1 MPPVQIIL
9 NGSLLV
15 AIPLAALAGLVSFLS
30 PCVLPLVP
38 GYLGYVSGMAGR
50 AQSGMAQTSSAET
63 TALETTAEESASAP
77 MVSANTGKNKVVL
90 GTLLFVLGFSAVFVS
105 YGTLFGSLGALLYG
119 TTGQVIQRILGV
131 VIIVLGLVMVG
142 QFGWLQNT
150 IKPNFRPRA
159 GLIGAPLLGFAFGLG
174 WTPCIGPTLA
184 AVLSLATQSGSA
196 GRGSIL
202 ALSYSL
208 GLGLPFL
215 AISAGFG
222 WATNSVNFVRNNIRV
237 FNLIGGGLL
246 VVLGLLMA
254 TGLWNILI
262 AQVQEAIVGYLPAL

>member
-1 MPPVQIIL
+1 MAPVQIIL
-9 NGSLLV
+9 SGSLLV
-15 AIPLAALAGLVSFLS
+15 AVPLAALAGLVSFLS

-38 GYLGYVSGMAGR
+38 GYLGYVSGMAGT
-50 AQSGMAQTSSAET
+50 AAPENKAASDSG
-63 TALETTAEESASAP
+63 
-77 MVSANTGKNKVVL
+77 TGRVKPNQNKVVG
-90 GTLLFVLGFSAVFVS
+90 GTLLFVLGFSAVIVS

-119 TTGQVIQRILGV
+119 TAGQVIQRVLGV
-131 VIIVLGLVMVG
+131 LIVVLGLVMVG

-150 IKPNFRPRA
+150 IKPKFRPRA
-159 GLIGAPLLGFAFGLG
+159 GLIGAPLLGVAFGLG
-174 WTPCIGPTLA
+174 WTPCIGPTLG

-196 GRGSIL
+196 WRGSLL

-222 WATNSVNFVRNNIRV
+222 WATNSVNFVRRNIRV

-246 VVLGLLMA
+246 VALGLLMA

-262 AQVQEAIVGYLPAL
+262 SQVQEAIVGYLPAL